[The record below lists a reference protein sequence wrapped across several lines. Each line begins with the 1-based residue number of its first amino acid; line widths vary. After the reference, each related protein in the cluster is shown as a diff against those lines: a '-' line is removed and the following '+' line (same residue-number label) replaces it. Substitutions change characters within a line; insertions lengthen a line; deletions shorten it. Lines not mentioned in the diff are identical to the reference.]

1 MTKLEIKTTWRALAG
16 VLIIALL
23 VAIAITY
30 LLTYVSSNEGFIL
43 HMTALSIGYIVLILR
58 WIIKYWPGKFV
69 RFDQKGILIRK
80 RSIFGKEEEHLYLWK
95 YITRIEEGNGRMN
108 IVEPMLNRV
117 VSFYL
122 KEDYGCSVF

>member
-80 RSIFGKEEEHLYLWK
+80 RSIFGKEEEYLYLWK
-95 YITRIEEGNGRMN
+95 YITRIAEGNGRMN
-108 IVEPMLNRV
+108 IVEPMFNRV
-117 VSFYL
+117 VSFNL
-122 KEDYGCSVF
+122 KEAVFLR

>member
-58 WIIKYWPGKFV
+58 WIIKYWPRKFV

-80 RSIFGKEEEHLYLWK
+80 RSIFGKEEEHLYK
-95 YITRIEEGNGRMN
+95 NCSYFASKSYYYTTGTK
-108 IVEPMLNRV
+108 IVSHPFMIPINTP
-117 VSFYL
+117 SWIYNA
-122 KEDYGCSVF
+122 Y